1 MVFLVTEERPQEAPA
16 GTLEKQ
22 TALQKLAMK
31 SGKWLPEFV
40 LLHLNYNVFDM
51 NATIETNPL
60 LDRLPK
66 HLKQFIKPQDYSDY
80 TPINQAVWR
89 YVMRKNVDY
98 LSKVAHKS
106 YLDGLKKT
114 GIEVDNIPSMYG
126 MNRILT
132 DIGWAAVAVDGFIPP
147 NAFMEFQAYNVLVI
161 ASDIRQ
167 LEHIEYTPA
176 PDIIHEGAGHAPII
190 ANPEYAEYL
199 RRFGEIGCKA
209 ISSDKDYQMYEAIRL
224 LSIVKEAEDTPQA
237 TIDAAEKAVED
248 LQNNMGELSEMAQ
261 IRNLHWWT
269 VEYGLIGTV
278 ENPKIYGAGLLS
290 SIGES
295 AYCMTDKVTKIPY
308 DISAANQSFD
318 ITKLQPQLYVT
329 PTFAYLNLVLEEFAN
344 KMALRTGGLSGIEK
358 LIDSTALGTI
368 ELSTGL
374 QISGVFTKVIAHE
387 GKPIYIQTTGKTAL
401 ASREK
406 ELVGHG
412 TLAHAEG
419 FGSPIGKL
427 KGINLAIEDMS
438 PKDLNAYNI
447 TEGNTVK
454 LEFEG
459 NITVEGEIVT
469 GSRNLQGEIILIR
482 MNNCTVTHGET
493 ILFQP
498 EWGVYDMA
506 VGKKLVSAFSG
517 PADVN
522 SFDLITHMPSSTT
535 IKAKHSAERDDL
547 ETLYQTVRSIR
558 ETKDL
563 ETSLVPVFNKL
574 KAEHPNDW
582 LLSVEIVEL
591 LKDRNEPQ
599 LLEDLLVY
607 LENLKQRRPEVAHL
621 ISGGLDLIFEKE
633 NA

>member
-1 MVFLVTEERPQEAPA
+1 
-16 GTLEKQ
+16 
-22 TALQKLAMK
+22 
-31 SGKWLPEFV
+31 
-40 LLHLNYNVFDM
+40 M
-51 NATIETNPL
+51 NSTIESNLL
-60 LDRLPK
+60 LDRLPQ
-66 HLKQFIKPQDYSDY
+66 HLRQFIKPQDYSDY

-98 LSKVAHKS
+98 LSKVAHSS
-106 YLDGLKKT
+106 YLEGLNKT

-132 DIGWAAVAVDGFIPP
+132 EIGWAAVAVDGFIPP

-209 ISSDKDYQMYEAIRL
+209 ISSHKDYEMYEAIRL

-237 TIDAAEKAVED
+237 TIDAAEKAVEN
-248 LQNNMGELSEMAQ
+248 LQQNMGELSEMAQ

-295 AYCMTDKVTKIPY
+295 AHCMTPGVSKIPY
-308 DISAANQSFD
+308 DISAATQNFD

-344 KMALRTGGLSGIEK
+344 KMALRTGGLSGINK
-358 LIDSTALGTI
+358 LIDSNALGTI

-374 QISGVFTKVIAHE
+374 QISGVFSSVIEHD
-387 GKPIYIQTTGKTAL
+387 GKPIYVQTTGNTAL
-401 ASREK
+401 AYREK

-412 TLAHAEG
+412 TSAHPEG

-427 KGINLAIEDMS
+427 EGINLAIEDMS
-438 PKDLNAYNI
+438 PKDLNAYDI
-447 TEGNTVK
+447 LESKTVK

-459 NITVEGEIVT
+459 GIIVEGEIIT
-469 GSRNLQGEIILIR
+469 GSRNLQGEITLIR
-482 MNNCTVTHGET
+482 FKNCTVTHGKT
-493 ILFQP
+493 VLFQP

-506 VGKKLVSAFSG
+506 VGKKVTSAFSG

-522 SFDLITHMPSSTT
+522 SFDLISHLPTSKT

-547 ETLYQTVRSIR
+547 EILYQMVRNIR
-558 ETKDL
+558 VTRDT
-563 ETSLVPVFNKL
+563 ETSLAPIFEKL
-574 KAEHPNDW
+574 KTNHPQDW
-582 LLSVEIVEL
+582 LLAVEMIEI
-591 LKDRNEPQ
+591 LKDRNESQ
-599 LLEDLLVY
+599 LLQEIMVY
-607 LENLKQRRPEVAHL
+607 LDQLKQKRPEVAHL
-621 ISGGLDLIFEKE
+621 ISGGLDLIFDKEKV
-633 NA
+633 

>member
-1 MVFLVTEERPQEAPA
+1 MQE
-16 GTLEKQ
+16 
-22 TALQKLAMK
+22 
-31 SGKWLPEFV
+31 
-40 LLHLNYNVFDM
+40 NYNDFEM
-51 NATIETNPL
+51 IQTIETNPL
-60 LDRLPK
+60 LDRLPN

-98 LSKVAHKS
+98 LSKVAHHS

-114 GIEVDNIPSMYG
+114 GIEINNIPSMYG

-132 DIGWAAVAVDGFIPP
+132 EIGWAAVAVDGFIPP

-209 ISSDKDYQMYEAIRL
+209 ISSHKDYQMYEAIRL
-224 LSIVKEAEDTPQA
+224 LSILKEAEGTPQA
-237 TIDAAEKAVED
+237 DIDQAEKAVED

-269 VEYGLIGTV
+269 VEYGLIGTI
-278 ENPKIYGAGLLS
+278 EDPKIYGAGLLS

-295 AYCMTDKVTKIPY
+295 AWCMTDNVTKIPY

-329 PTFAYLNLVLEEFAN
+329 PNFAYLSLILEEFAN
-344 KMALRTGGLSGIEK
+344 KMALRTGGISGIQK
-358 LIDSTALGTI
+358 LINSNALGTI

-374 QISGVFTKVIAHE
+374 QVSGVFTNVIEAE
-387 GKPIYIQTTGKTAL
+387 GKPVYIQTTGKTAL
-401 ASREK
+401 SYREK

-412 TLAHAEG
+412 TLTHPEG

-427 KGINLAIEDMS
+427 KGFNLAIEDMS
-438 PKDLNAYNI
+438 PMDLNAYKIVENETI
-447 TEGNTVK
+447 K

-459 NITVEGEIVT
+459 GIIVQGEIIT
-469 GSRNLQGEIILIR
+469 GSRNLHGEIILISFR
-482 MNNCTVTHGET
+482 NCTVTHGET
-493 ILFQP
+493 ILFKP
-498 EWGVYDMA
+498 EWGNYDMA
-506 VGKKLVSAFSG
+506 IGKKVVSAFSG

-522 SFDLITHMPSSTT
+522 SFDLINSVPKTKT
-535 IKAKHSAERDDL
+535 IKAKHSKERDEL
-547 ETLYQTVRSIR
+547 EELYQQVRSIR
-558 ETKDL
+558 ETNSH
-563 ETSLVPVFNKL
+563 ETLLTSIFEKIKTN
-574 KAEHPNDW
+574 HPNDW
-582 LLSVEIVEL
+582 LLSVEITEL
-591 LKDRNEPQ
+591 LKNSNQPQ
-599 LLEDLLVY
+599 LLQEVLSH
-607 LENLKQRRPEVAHL
+607 LESLKTRRPEVAHL
-621 ISGGLDLIFEKE
+621 ISGGLDLIFDKEKC
-633 NA
+633 

>member
-1 MVFLVTEERPQEAPA
+1 
-16 GTLEKQ
+16 
-22 TALQKLAMK
+22 
-31 SGKWLPEFV
+31 
-40 LLHLNYNVFDM
+40 M
-51 NATIETNPL
+51 NASIETNPL
-60 LDRLPK
+60 LERLPK

-98 LSKVAHKS
+98 LSKVAHSS
-106 YLDGLKKT
+106 YLDGLRKT
-114 GIEVDNIPSMYG
+114 GIEIDAIPSMYG

-132 DIGWAAVAVDGFIPP
+132 EIGWAAVAVDGFIPP

-209 ISSDKDYQMYEAIRL
+209 ISSHKDYQMYEAIRL
-224 LSIVKEAEDTPQA
+224 LSILKEAEDTPQEK
-237 TIDAAEKAVED
+237 IDEAEKAVSD

-295 AYCMTDKVTKIPY
+295 AWCMTDNVKKIPY
-308 DISAANQSFD
+308 DISAANQNFD
-318 ITKLQPQLYVT
+318 ITQLQPQLYVT
-329 PTFAYLNLVLEEFAN
+329 PNFSYLSLILEEFAN
-344 KMALRTGGLSGIEK
+344 KMALRTGGLSGIQK
-358 LIDSTALGTI
+358 LIHSNALGTI

-374 QISGVFTKVIAHE
+374 QISGVFTNVLEEE
-387 GKPIYIQTTGKTAL
+387 GKPVYIQTTGKTAL
-401 ASREK
+401 SYREK

-412 TLAHAEG
+412 TLTHPEG

-427 KGINLAIEDMS
+427 KGFNLAIEDMS
-438 PKDLNAYNI
+438 PKDLQAYSIVEN
-447 TEGNTVK
+447 ETVK

-459 NITVEGEIVT
+459 NIIVQGEIIT
-469 GSRNLQGEIILIR
+469 GSRNLHGEIILISFK
-482 MNNCTVTHGET
+482 NCTVTHGET

-498 EWGVYDMA
+498 EWGNYDMA
-506 VGKKLVSAFSG
+506 IGKKVVSAFSG

-522 SFDLITHMPSSTT
+522 SFDLINSVPKTTT
-535 IKAKHSAERDDL
+535 IKAKHSDERDDL
-547 ETLYQTVRSIR
+547 EVLYATVRNIR
-558 ETKDL
+558 NNDSNKKEL
-563 ETSLVPVFNKL
+563 QLIFNQL
-574 KAEHPNDW
+574 KNNHPNDW
-582 LLSVEIVEL
+582 LLAVEIAEL
-591 LKDRNEPQ
+591 LTDALTP
-599 LLEDLLVY
+599 LLHEVIVY
-607 LENLKQRRPEVAHL
+607 LSQLKERRPEVAHL
-621 ISGGLDLIFEKE
+621 ISGGLDLIFDKK
-633 NA
+633 AV

>member
-1 MVFLVTEERPQEAPA
+1 
-16 GTLEKQ
+16 
-22 TALQKLAMK
+22 
-31 SGKWLPEFV
+31 
-40 LLHLNYNVFDM
+40 M
-51 NATIETNPL
+51 NASIETNPL
-60 LDRLPK
+60 LERLPK

-98 LSKVAHKS
+98 LSKVAHSS
-106 YLDGLKKT
+106 YLDGLRKT
-114 GIEVDNIPSMYG
+114 GIEIDSIPSMYG

-132 DIGWAAVAVDGFIPP
+132 EIGWAAVAVDGFIPP

-209 ISSDKDYQMYEAIRL
+209 ISSHKDYQMYEAIRL
-224 LSIVKEAEDTPQA
+224 LSILKEAEDTPQEK
-237 TIDAAEKAVED
+237 IDEAEKAVAD

-295 AYCMTDKVTKIPY
+295 AWCMTDNVKKIPY
-308 DISAANQSFD
+308 DISAANQNFD
-318 ITKLQPQLYVT
+318 ITQLQPQLYVT
-329 PTFAYLNLVLEEFAN
+329 PNFSYLSLILEEFAN
-344 KMALRTGGLSGIEK
+344 KMALRTGGLSGIQK
-358 LIDSTALGTI
+358 LIHSNALGTI

-374 QISGVFTKVIAHE
+374 QISGVFTNVLEEE
-387 GKPIYIQTTGKTAL
+387 GKPVYIQTTGKTAL
-401 ASREK
+401 SYREK

-412 TLAHAEG
+412 TLTHPEG

-427 KGINLAIEDMS
+427 KGFNLAIEDMS
-438 PKDLNAYNI
+438 PKDLQAYSIVEN
-447 TEGNTVK
+447 ETVK

-459 NITVEGEIVT
+459 NIIVEGEIIT
-469 GSRNLQGEIILIR
+469 GSRNLHGEIILISFR
-482 MNNCTVTHGET
+482 NCTVTHGET

-498 EWGVYDMA
+498 EWGNYDMA
-506 VGKKLVSAFSG
+506 IGKKVVSAFSG

-522 SFDLITHMPSSTT
+522 SFDLINSVPKTTT
-535 IKAKHSAERDDL
+535 IKAKHTDERDDL
-547 ETLYQTVRSIR
+547 EILYQTVRMIR
-558 ETKDL
+558 ENKDSKS
-563 ETSLVPVFNKL
+563 EL
-574 KAEHPNDW
+574 KAVFEKLQKNHSNDW
-582 LLSVEIVEL
+582 LLSVEIAEL
-591 LKDRNEPQ
+591 LKDSNEDQ
-599 LLEDLLVY
+599 LLQEVLVY
-607 LENLKQRRPEVAHL
+607 LDQLKVKRPEVAHL
-621 ISGGLDLIFEKE
+621 IAGGLDLIFDKK
-633 NA
+633 AV